1 MNNTNNSNDKY
12 LSLAEKLEEE
22 GDFLTSERNFLMAII
37 KNSELIEAT
46 DFADPNKISYI
57 NDESNYRAK
66 LGAFYLRYQSYE
78 KAETFLLGAAN
89 IKEKLLDIND
99 SPIIKRELALIY
111 SDLGD
116 LYDYQERLEDSI
128 KYYILASSIFD
139 KLIDMFNRVDDKDEL
154 SSIYISLAMINKKLS
169 NISSAEKYFL
179 KSIDLKEEILD
190 ELNEDE
196 YKSRLAITYI
206 GLANLYMSNNN
217 HKSAERFLYK
227 AIDLLSKIDK
237 IYENYVYGDSL
248 ATCYLNFANLYD
260 DIDLIDKYLNYAL
273 EVKSILL
280 KQFNFKEDVNDI
292 IDIYEMLSN
301 VYKNNGNPIK
311 SLSYRKKANK
321 FRKMIS

>member
-1 MNNTNNSNDKY
+1 MNNTNNPNDKY

-22 GDFLTSERNFLMAII
+22 GDFLTAERNFLMAII

-46 DFADPNKISYI
+46 ESSNPNKILYI

-128 KYYILASSIFD
+128 KYYMLASSIFD
-139 KLIDMFNRVDDKDEL
+139 KLIDMFNKVDDKDEL

-169 NISSAEKYFL
+169 NISIAENNFL
-179 KSIDLKEEILD
+179 KAINLKEELVNQCEKD
-190 ELNEDE
+190 D
-196 YKSRLAITYI
+196 YKNRLACTYI
-206 GLANLYMSNNN
+206 GIANFYMSNNKMEN
-217 HKSAERFLYK
+217 SERYLFKTLD
-227 AIDLLSKIDK
+227 ILNKIDN
-237 IYENYVYGDSL
+237 IYENYEYGHAL
-248 ATCYLNFANLYD
+248 ATCYLNFANLYA
-260 DIDLIDKYLNYAL
+260 DLDLVDKYLNNAL
-273 EVKSILL
+273 EVKTILI
-280 KQFNFKEDVNDI
+280 KRFNFKKDVLDI
-292 IDIYEMLSN
+292 IDIYDLLATNS
-301 VYKNNGNPIK
+301 KLNGKSIK